1 MKNLFKSSV
10 ALLIVAI
17 LFSCSAQKNVS
28 EESTNLKK
36 NVENDKEIKLASINY
51 DSLKFVLDSV
61 HYYDQYFFNHGL
73 KGKEK
78 YTKEEQAII
87 EKVNARHIQNEEI
100 VSNILD
106 TYGWLGPKEVGQH
119 ASNALFLVIQHSQL
133 ETQVKYLPLLQKA
146 VIDKKA
152 DIMEV
157 AMLEDRM
164 AIYQGKKQKYGT
176 QLPPHPITGKRMFW
190 PIEDLEKIDELRK
203 QIGYPPMSESLE
215 FEGVEWNEEKHKA
228 YTKELIDK
236 NLMGFYIGY

>member
-1 MKNLFKSSV
+1 MKNLFKFS
-10 ALLIVAI
+10 ALLIATI
-17 LFSCSAQKNVS
+17 FFSCSAQKNTS
-28 EESTNLKK
+28 QESINIKK
-36 NVENDKEIKLASINY
+36 NVEHDKEIKLASINY
-51 DSLKFVLDSV
+51 DSLKIVLDSV

-78 YTKEEQAII
+78 YTEEEQAII
-87 EKVNARHIQNEEI
+87 KRVNARLIQNEEI

-157 AMLEDRM
+157 AMLEDKM

-203 QIGYPPMSESLE
+203 QIGFPPMSESLE
-215 FEGVEWNEEKHKA
+215 FEGVEWDEEEHKVYA
-228 YTKELIDK
+228 KELIDK

>member
-1 MKNLFKSSV
+1 MRTLFKFSA
-10 ALLIVAI
+10 ALLLVTM
-17 LFSCSAQKNVS
+17 LFSCSAQKNAS

-36 NVENDKEIKLASINY
+36 DVKNDKEIKLASINY
-51 DSLKFVLDSV
+51 DSLKVVLDSV

-78 YTKEEQAII
+78 YTEEEQAII
-87 EKVNARHIQNEEI
+87 KRVNARLIQNEEI

-106 TYGWLGPKEVGQH
+106 IYGWLGPKEVGQH
-119 ASNALFLVIQHSQL
+119 ASNALFLVIQHSHI

-146 VIDKKA
+146 VKDKKA
-152 DIMEV
+152 YITDV

-203 QIGYPPMSESLE
+203 QIGFPPMSESLE
-215 FEGVEWNEEKHKA
+215 FEGVEWNEQEHKA
-228 YTKELIDK
+228 YTKELVEK
-236 NLMGFYIGY
+236 NLMSFYIGY